1 MLSGFPGGMPGG
13 MPPGGIPA
21 GVVAAAGGPGS
32 AAVSQL
38 AFTGPQG
45 LRVSWDTSGQ
55 GFFDSEPLVAPGRQ
69 NFSQGAIYRVKLT
82 NVPGR
87 PGEEYYPTVE
97 VAPRTPRTEAYLAHN
112 AVPIQFTAT
121 DFDQVQS
128 GNFVTKVIYLPDP
141 EYQELA
147 LAAIE
152 TLVSTRLDPGVDP
165 IREADRRGS
174 ILAIIRLGNK
184 DLNLP
189 SPMPEDVGAVQ
200 PVSFESGVAETDAP
214 GQLVGGMISGPAVGN
229 TGLPSP
235 HPTMGLSPAH
245 VAGVTAPQYGMP
257 MSGTPIGLP
266 GPPHVPLGI
275 PAGLQKHVI
284 QNKTRVQMP
293 QPTKKM
299 HIGVE
304 QKPGYSYPKPPN
316 RVQIVEEASRDKH
329 GPVRQPVW
337 DMFQWIKH

>member
-1 MLSGFPGGMPGG
+1 MTVQKLAVVVLSIATALSAVGCHRRHVNNLPPAKMLMEPGPGVGGPGPGVMLTGFPGGMPGG
-13 MPPGGIPA
+13 MPGGASGVGGGAGCGPGGAP
-21 GVVAAAGGPGS
+21 V
-32 AAVSQL
+32 VSQL

-55 GFFDSEPLVAPGRQ
+55 GFFDSEPLIAPGRQ

-82 NVPGR
+82 SIPGR

-97 VAPRTPRTEAYLAHN
+97 VAPRTPRTEAYLGHN

-184 DLNLP
+184 
-189 SPMPEDVGAVQ
+189 
-200 PVSFESGVAETDAP
+200 
-214 GQLVGGMISGPAVGN
+214 
-229 TGLPSP
+229 
-235 HPTMGLSPAH
+235 
-245 VAGVTAPQYGMP
+245 
-257 MSGTPIGLP
+257 
-266 GPPHVPLGI
+266 
-275 PAGLQKHVI
+275 
-284 QNKTRVQMP
+284 
-293 QPTKKM
+293 
-299 HIGVE
+299 
-304 QKPGYSYPKPPN
+304 
-316 RVQIVEEASRDKH
+316 
-329 GPVRQPVW
+329 
-337 DMFQWIKH
+337 